1 MNDLKLSSI
10 FAIAVLVIVVYFIA
24 KYIVFPLLN
33 LVLGIAAGIISS
45 VFIVLIILLIYFYLK
60 QAFSRK

>member
-1 MNDLKLSSI
+1 MSDLKLGSI
-10 FAIAVLVIVVYFIA
+10 LTIAVLVIVVYLIA

-33 LVLGIAAGIISS
+33 LALGIAAGIISS
-45 VFIVLIILLIYFYLK
+45 VFFVLIILLIYFYLK